1 METIIKDRQTADS
14 AAERSDPSTVAF
26 GRTSSNQL
34 AVQIGLDHYHQS
46 FVQRQYATYPF
57 RLSRALRLDP
67 TDAHRTY
74 LYIMNSSPGLLAGDA
89 FQMSVRLSD
98 RTALYLTDQ
107 SATKVHQMAVEQSA
121 RVHYEVAVGS
131 GASLE
136 YVPEPIILYRNASL
150 KQTMR
155 ITLAPTGSLFLSDI
169 MVPGRLARGE
179 YFHFRQYVNR
189 LQVYTPAGDLVFTD
203 AMQLKGQGDRPHAAE
218 PDRTSFDRA
227 SQSPLFSPYPILASL
242 LLVLPEI
249 DLQPLSQD
257 LAQFAQVQTNL
268 TAASSPL
275 PNCNGLW
282 LRAMA
287 GSVSIAKT
295 YINYALTRMRH
306 LNGQPSLPEVPK

>member
-1 METIIKDRQTADS
+1 MTAMETSLKDRQTADS
-14 AAERSDPSTVAF
+14 VAERIDPSTVVCDRA
-26 GRTSSNQL
+26 SSNQL
-34 AVQIGLDHYHQS
+34 AVQIGLDQYQQS

-74 LYIMNSSPGLLAGDA
+74 LYIMNSSPGLLAGDD
-89 FQMSVRLSD
+89 FQISIRLSD

-107 SATKVHQMAVEQSA
+107 SATKVHQMALEQRA
-121 RVHYEVAVGS
+121 RVHYDVQVGS

-136 YVPEPIILYRNASL
+136 YVPEPIILYCNASL

-179 YFHFRQYVNR
+179 CFHFREYVNR
-189 LQVYTPAGDLVFTD
+189 LQVYTPDGDLVFTD
-203 AMQLKGQGDRPHAAE
+203 AMQLKGQGKHPL
-218 PDRTSFDRA
+218 TS
-227 SQSPLFSPYPILASL
+227 SPLFASQPILASVI
-242 LLVLPEI
+242 LVMPDANLQALSL
-249 DLQPLSQD
+249 DLE
-257 LAQFAQVQTNL
+257 QFAQAQTDL

-287 GSVSIAKT
+287 ASVPIAKT
-295 YINYALTRMRH
+295 YINYTLMRMRH
-306 LNGQPSLPEVPK
+306 LNGQPALPEIPK